1 MLAGAAIFQCASDL
15 HLIILTPECAFSA
28 KGSILAQLQET
39 AGEITQR
46 SRNGKITATL
56 AIAWWVASIGG
67 IIYVLNNPPI

>member
-1 MLAGAAIFQCASDL
+1 M
-15 HLIILTPECAFSA
+15 
-28 KGSILAQLQET
+28 AQLQET